1 MARFKGNSMQ
11 ESINETQVEN
21 PNFIEEEYKKTPD
34 ELFQQS
40 PSHPQIF
47 YHKHNQLVLD
57 QLQQEQFEKPA
68 LVSLHTEAEKFTIVR
83 GFDKLL
89 SMQMARGLI
98 SYQYQIES
106 ALKVL
111 NRFRGRAMLCDEV
124 GLGKT
129 IEAGIILS
137 EYVLR
142 GLVRTVLILTPP
154 SLMTQWQDEIA
165 SKFNIEFILSE
176 DEAFKSMGTEAWKQF
191 PRIIASINF
200 ARRKEH
206 AEALAETP
214 FDMVIVDEAHCL
226 QNRATQTWKMVN
238 SLKKKYMLL
247 LTATPIQNSLEELYN
262 MITLLKPGQ
271 LGTISEFKRTFM
283 QRNDRFTPK
292 NTPRLRELLNDAMIR
307 NTRSLTQ
314 VQLPNRHARTIPLQL
329 TSDER
334 AVYDGL
340 TEFIKQQ
347 HKECENSIFAFHEKK
362 KRAGLFT
369 LRLLQEEVGSSVHA
383 VLPTLEKIS
392 QDKSLNSDGHK
403 ILTELQNLGSQIQK
417 GVKTEA
423 LLDVI
428 HAHQDKIIVFTK
440 FIKTL
445 EHICDT
451 LSFYGIP
458 FVKFMGGMSMAQ
470 KVQAVEVFQKDAQL
484 LVSTEIGG
492 EGLNLQFC
500 NAVLN
505 YDLPWN
511 PLRIEQRIGRVHRV
525 GQAREVEI
533 FNFAA
538 EDTIE
543 AYILHLLD
551 TKINMFELVIGELD
565 MILGNLQE
573 QRDFEEIIYEI
584 WIRSQ
589 TQQELEQQMESLG
602 DQLIAAKKEYI
613 RTKEYDDRLFGDYFH
628 A

>member
-1 MARFKGNSMQ
+1 MK
-11 ESINETQVEN
+11 EYIDETQEEN
-21 PNFIEEEYKKTPD
+21 EEIPD

-40 PSHPQIF
+40 ASHPQVF
-47 YHKHNQLVLD
+47 YHKRNQLVLER
-57 QLQQEQFEKPA
+57 LHAGQFEQPA
-68 LVSLHTEAEKFTIVR
+68 LISLHTEAEQFTVVR
-83 GFDKLL
+83 GFDHLL
-89 SMQMARGLI
+89 SMQMAQGLI
-98 SYQYQIES
+98 SYQYQIQS

-142 GLVRTVLILTPP
+142 GLARTVLILTPP
-154 SLMTQWQDEIA
+154 SLTTQWRDEMS
-165 SKFNIEFILSE
+165 SKFNIDFILNE
-176 DEAFKSMGTEAWKQF
+176 DDAFKSMGTKAWREF
-191 PRIIASINF
+191 PRIIASINL

-206 AEALAETP
+206 AEMLAETP

-226 QNRATQTWKMVN
+226 QNRTTQTWKMVN

-271 LGTISEFKRTFM
+271 LGTVSEFKRTFT
-283 QRNDRFTPK
+283 QRGDRFTPK
-292 NTPRLRELLNDAMIR
+292 NTQRLRELLNDVMIR

-314 VQLPNRHARTIPLQL
+314 VRLPPRHARTIPLQL

-347 HKECENSIFAFHEKK
+347 YLEYEHQK

-369 LRLLQEEVGSSVHA
+369 LRLLQEEIGSSTHA
-383 VLPTLEKIS
+383 VLPTLEKMC
-392 QDKSLNSDGHK
+392 QNKSLNSDGHK
-403 ILTELQNLGSQIQK
+403 ILTQLIEKARQIQT
-417 GVKTEA
+417 GAKTEA
-423 LLDVI
+423 LLEII

-445 EHICDT
+445 EHICDV
-451 LSFYGIP
+451 LSGNGIP
-458 FVKFMGGMSMAQ
+458 FAKFMGGMSVAQ
-470 KVQAVEVFQKDAQL
+470 KDQAVEAFQKDAQV

-492 EGLNLQFC
+492 EGRNLQFC

-525 GQAREVEI
+525 GQTREVEI

-551 TKINMFELVIGELD
+551 VKINMFELVIGELD
-565 MILGNLQE
+565 MILGNIKE
-573 QRDFEEIIYEI
+573 QRDFSEIIYEI

-589 TQQELEQQMESLG
+589 TQKELEQQVESLG
-602 DQLIAAKKEYI
+602 DQLIAAKQEYI
-613 RTKEYDDRLFGDYFH
+613 RTEEYDNRLFGDYFH

>member
-1 MARFKGNSMQ
+1 MN
-11 ESINETQVEN
+11 ESIDETQ
-21 PNFIEEEYKKTPD
+21 EEYEESTD
-34 ELFQQS
+34 ELFRQS
-40 PSHPQIF
+40 SSNPQVF
-47 YHKHNQLVLD
+47 YHKRNELVLERLD
-57 QLQQEQFEKPA
+57 AEQFEIPT
-68 LVSLHTEAEKFTIVR
+68 LVSLNTEAEKFTVVR

-137 EYVLR
+137 EYILR
-142 GLVRTVLILTPP
+142 GLVRTILILTPP
-154 SLMTQWQDEIA
+154 SLTMQWQDEMA
-165 SKFNIEFILSE
+165 SKFNIEFISN
-176 DEAFKSMGTEAWKQF
+176 DDDAFKAFGTEAWKQF
-191 PRIIASINF
+191 PRIIASINL

-206 AEALAETP
+206 AQILAETP

-271 LGTISEFKRTFM
+271 LGTVSEFKRTFM
-283 QRNDRFTPK
+283 QRGDRFTPQ
-292 NTPRLRELLNDAMIR
+292 NTPRLRELLRDVMIR

-314 VQLPNRHARTIPLQL
+314 VRLPKRNARTIPIQL
-329 TSDER
+329 TPDER
-334 AVYDGL
+334 AFYDGL

-347 HKECENSIFAFHEKK
+347 YFEYEKK
-362 KRAGLFT
+362 GKRTGLFT
-369 LRLLQEEVGSSVHA
+369 LRLLQEEIGSSVHA
-383 VLPTLEKIS
+383 ASPTLAKIG
-392 QDKSLNSDGHK
+392 QDKSLNADGK
-403 ILTELQNLGSQIQK
+403 RILAQLQNLTRQIQK
-417 GVKTEA
+417 GAKAQA
-423 LLDVI
+423 LLDIIRV
-428 HAHQDKIIVFTK
+428 HQDKIIVFTK

-445 EHICDT
+445 EHICKVLGEND
-451 LSFYGIP
+451 IP
-458 FVKFMGGMSMAQ
+458 FAKFMGGMSVAQ
-470 KVQAVEVFQKDAQL
+470 KDQAIEAFQKDAQI

-525 GQAREVEI
+525 GQRREVEI

-538 EDTIE
+538 ENTIE

-551 TKINMFELVIGELD
+551 AKINMFELVIGELD

-573 QRDFEEIIYEI
+573 QRDFESVIYDI
-584 WIRSQ
+584 WIRAQ
-589 TQQELEQQMESLG
+589 TQRELEDQLESLG

-613 RTKEYDDRLFGDYFH
+613 RTREYDDRLFGDYFH
-628 A
+628 S

>member
-1 MARFKGNSMQ
+1 MNNSLSSITDQLQDKGNPMQ
-11 ESINETQVEN
+11 EPIYEIQ
-21 PNFIEEEYKKTPD
+21 EEYEENPD

-40 PSHPQIF
+40 SSHPQVF
-47 YHKHNQLVLD
+47 YHKRNQLVLD
-57 QLQQEQFEKPA
+57 QLQQEQFEEPT
-68 LVSLHTEAEKFTIVR
+68 LVSLHAEAERFTVVR

-154 SLMTQWQDEIA
+154 SLTTQWQDEMA
-165 SKFNIEFILSE
+165 SKFNMEFILNQ
-176 DEAFKSMGTEAWKQF
+176 DENFRAMGTEAWGQF

-206 AEALAETP
+206 AEVLAETP
-214 FDMVIVDEAHCL
+214 FDMVIVDEAHYL

-283 QRNDRFTPK
+283 QRGDRFTPK
-292 NTPRLRELLNDAMIR
+292 NTPRLRELLNDVMIR

-314 VQLPNRHARTIPLQL
+314 VRLPNRHAQTIPLQL

-334 AVYDGL
+334 TVYDGL

-347 HKECENSIFAFHEKK
+347 YFEYEKK
-362 KRAGLFT
+362 RKRAGLFT
-369 LRLLQEEVGSSVHA
+369 LRLLQEEIGSSVHA

-392 QDKSLNSDGHK
+392 KDKRLNSDGHK
-403 ILTELQNLGSQIQK
+403 ILTQLHEQSQQIQK
-417 GVKTEA
+417 GAKTEA

-451 LSFYGIP
+451 LSENGIP
-458 FVKFMGGMSMAQ
+458 FAKFMGGMSVAQ
-470 KVQAVEVFQKDAQL
+470 KDQAVESFQKDAQI

-492 EGLNLQFC
+492 EGRNLQFC

-525 GQAREVEI
+525 GQTREVEI

-538 EDTIE
+538 ENTIE

-551 TKINMFELVIGELD
+551 AKINMFELVIGELD

-573 QRDFEEIIYEI
+573 QRDFEAIIYEI

-589 TQQELEQQMESLG
+589 TQKELEQQVESLG
-602 DQLIAAKKEYI
+602 DQLIAAKQEYI
-613 RTKEYDDRLFGDYFH
+613 RTQEYDDRLFGDYFH

>member
-1 MARFKGNSMQ
+1 MQ
-11 ESINETQVEN
+11 EPIYEMY
-21 PNFIEEEYKKTPD
+21 EEDEETPD

-40 PSHPQIF
+40 SSHPQIF
-47 YHKHNQLVLD
+47 YHRDNQLVLE
-57 QLQQEQFEKPA
+57 QLQKEQFEKPT
-68 LVSLHTEAEKFTIVR
+68 LVSLHTEAEKFTVVR

-106 ALKVL
+106 AMKVL

-154 SLMTQWQDEIA
+154 SLTTQWQDEME
-165 SKFNIEFILSE
+165 SKFNMDFILNQ
-176 DEAFKSMGTEAWKQF
+176 DENFRALGTEAWRQF

-206 AEALAETP
+206 AEILAETP

-283 QRNDRFTPK
+283 QRGDRFTPK
-292 NTPRLRELLNDAMIR
+292 NTPRLRELLNDVMIR

-314 VQLPNRHARTIPLQL
+314 VRLPNRHARTIPLQL

-347 HKECENSIFAFHEKK
+347 YFEYEKK
-362 KRAGLFT
+362 RKRAGLFT
-369 LRLLQEEVGSSVHA
+369 LRLLQEEVGSSVYA

-392 QDKSLNSDGHK
+392 QNKSLNSDGQK

-417 GVKTEA
+417 GAKTEA

-451 LSFYGIP
+451 LSENGIP
-458 FVKFMGGMSMAQ
+458 FAKFMGGMSVAQ
-470 KVQAVEVFQKDAQL
+470 KDQSVEEFQRDAQV

-492 EGLNLQFC
+492 EGRNLQFC

-525 GQAREVEI
+525 GQTREVEI

-538 EDTIE
+538 ENTIE

-551 TKINMFELVIGELD
+551 EKINMFELVIGELD
-565 MILGNLQE
+565 MLLGNIQE

-589 TQQELEQQMESLG
+589 TQQELEQQVESLG

-613 RTKEYDDRLFGDYFH
+613 RTQEYDGRLFGDYFH

>member
-1 MARFKGNSMQ
+1 MQ
-11 ESINETQVEN
+11 EPIYEMY
-21 PNFIEEEYKKTPD
+21 EEDEDTPD

-40 PSHPQIF
+40 SSHPQIF
-47 YHKHNQLVLD
+47 YHKRNQLVLD
-57 QLQQEQFEKPA
+57 HLQKEQFEKPT
-68 LVSLHTEAEKFTIVR
+68 LVSLHTEAEKFTVVR

-106 ALKVL
+106 AMKVL
-111 NRFRGRAMLCDEV
+111 NRFRGRAILCDEV

-154 SLMTQWQDEIA
+154 SLTTQWQDEME
-165 SKFNIEFILSE
+165 SKFNMDFILNQ
-176 DEAFKSMGTEAWKQF
+176 DENFKAFGTEAWRQF

-206 AEALAETP
+206 AEILAETP

-238 SLKKKYMLL
+238 NLKKKYMLL

-283 QRNDRFTPK
+283 QRGDRFTPK
-292 NTPRLRELLNDAMIR
+292 NTPRLRELLNDVMIR

-314 VQLPNRHARTIPLQL
+314 VRLPNRHARTIPLQL

-347 HKECENSIFAFHEKK
+347 YFEYEKK
-362 KRAGLFT
+362 RLGLSRNEVTYRNQRAGLFT
-369 LRLLQEEVGSSVHA
+369 LRLLQEEVGSSVYA

-392 QDKSLNSDGHK
+392 QNKSLNSDGQK

-417 GVKTEA
+417 GAKTEA

-451 LSFYGIP
+451 LSENGIP
-458 FVKFMGGMSMAQ
+458 FAKFMGGMSVSEKDQ
-470 KVQAVEVFQKDAQL
+470 SVEEFQRDAQV

-492 EGLNLQFC
+492 EGRNLQFC

-525 GQAREVEI
+525 GQTREVEI

-538 EDTIE
+538 ENTIE

-551 TKINMFELVIGELD
+551 AKINMFELVIGELD
-565 MILGNLQE
+565 MLLGNLQE

-589 TQQELEQQMESLG
+589 TQQELEQQVESLG
-602 DQLIAAKKEYI
+602 DQLIAAKKEYT

>member
-1 MARFKGNSMQ
+1 MN
-11 ESINETQVEN
+11 ESIDETQEE
-21 PNFIEEEYKKTPD
+21 IEERPD

-40 PSHPQIF
+40 SSNPQIF
-47 YHKHNQLVLD
+47 YHKRNQLVLES
-57 QLQQEQFEKPA
+57 LSEGQFEDPTS
-68 LVSLHTEAEKFTIVR
+68 VSLNTEAEKFTVVR

-98 SYQYQIES
+98 SYEYQIES

-111 NRFRGRAMLCDEV
+111 NRLRGRAMLCDEV

-129 IEAGIILS
+129 IEAGIVLS
-137 EYVLR
+137 EYILR
-142 GLVRTVLILTPP
+142 GLVRSVLILTPP
-154 SLMTQWQDEIA
+154 SLTMQWQDEMA
-165 SKFNIEFILSE
+165 SKFNIEFILND
-176 DEAFKSMGTEAWKQF
+176 DETFKAFRTEAWKQF
-191 PRIIASINF
+191 PRIIASINL

-206 AEALAETP
+206 AQILAETP

-238 SLKKKYMLL
+238 GLKKKYMLL

-271 LGTISEFKRTFM
+271 LGTVSEFKRTFM
-283 QRNDRFTPK
+283 RRGDRFTPQ
-292 NTPRLRELLNDAMIR
+292 NTPRLRELLSDVMIR

-314 VQLPNRHARTIPLQL
+314 VRLPRRNARIILIQL
-329 TSDER
+329 TADER
-334 AVYDGL
+334 AFYDGL

-347 HKECENSIFAFHEKK
+347 YFEYEKQRLGLSRNEVTYRNQ
-362 KRAGLFT
+362 RAGLFT
-369 LRLLQEEVGSSVHA
+369 LRLLQEEIGSSVHA
-383 VLPTLEKIS
+383 ALPTLEKVRNG
-392 QDKSLNSDGHK
+392 KSLNSDGK
-403 ILTELQNLGSQIQK
+403 RILKQLQNSTRHIQK
-417 GVKTEA
+417 GAKTEA
-423 LLDVI
+423 LLDIIRV
-428 HAHQDKIIVFTK
+428 HQDKIIVFTK

-445 EHICDT
+445 EHICET
-451 LSFYGIP
+451 LGENDIP
-458 FVKFMGGMSMAQ
+458 FVKFMGGMSIAQ
-470 KVQAVEVFQKDAQL
+470 KDQAVEAFQNDAQI

-525 GQAREVEI
+525 GQKREVEI

-538 EDTIE
+538 ENTIE

-551 TKINMFELVIGELD
+551 AKINMFELVIGELD

-573 QRDFEEIIYEI
+573 QRDFEEVIYDI

-589 TQQELEQQMESLG
+589 TQRELEDQLESLG

-613 RTKEYDDRLFGDYFH
+613 RTKEYDDRLFGEYFH
-628 A
+628 T

>member
-1 MARFKGNSMQ
+1 MQ
-11 ESINETQVEN
+11 ELIDEMY
-21 PNFIEEEYKKTPD
+21 EEDEETPD
-34 ELFQQS
+34 DLFQQS
-40 PSHPQIF
+40 SSHPQIF
-47 YHKHNQLVLD
+47 YHKRNQLVLD
-57 QLQQEQFEKPA
+57 QLQQEKFEKPA
-68 LVSLHTEAEKFTIVR
+68 MVSLHTEAEKFTVVR

-176 DEAFKSMGTEAWKQF
+176 DEAFKSMGTEAWRQF

-206 AEALAETP
+206 AEVLAETP

-283 QRNDRFTPK
+283 QRGDRFTPK
-292 NTPRLRELLNDAMIR
+292 NTPRLRELLNDVMIR

-314 VQLPNRHARTIPLQL
+314 VNLPNRHARTISLQL

-340 TEFIKQQ
+340 TDFIKQQ
-347 HKECENSIFAFHEKK
+347 YFEYEKKK
-362 KRAGLFT
+362 KRAGQFT
-369 LRLLQEEVGSSVHA
+369 LRLLQEEVGSSTHA
-383 VLPTLEKIS
+383 VLPTLEKIR
-392 QDKSLNSDGHK
+392 QDKSLNSDGRK
-403 ILTELQNLGSQIQK
+403 ILTQLIEQTRQIQK
-417 GVKTEA
+417 GAKTEA

-445 EHICDT
+445 EHICET
-451 LSFYGIP
+451 LSENGIP
-458 FVKFMGGMSMAQ
+458 FAKFMGGMSVAE
-470 KVQAVEVFQKDAQL
+470 KDQAVEAFQKDAQV

-492 EGLNLQFC
+492 EGRNLQFC

-525 GQAREVEI
+525 GQTREVEI

-565 MILGNLQE
+565 MLLGNLQE

-589 TQQELEQQMESLG
+589 TRQELEQQVESLG
-602 DQLIAAKKEYI
+602 DQLIAAKQEYI

>member
-1 MARFKGNSMQ
+1 MQ
-11 ESINETQVEN
+11 EPIYK
-21 PNFIEEEYKKTPD
+21 IHEEDEEVPD
-34 ELFQQS
+34 NLIQQS
-40 PSHPQIF
+40 SSHPQIF
-47 YHKHNQLVLD
+47 YHKDNQLVLD
-57 QLQQEQFEKPA
+57 QIQEEQFEQPT
-68 LVSLHTEAEKFTIVR
+68 LVSLHTEAEKFTVVR

-154 SLMTQWQDEIA
+154 SLTTQWQDEMEA
-165 SKFNIEFILSE
+165 KFNLKFMLNQ
-176 DEAFKSMGTEAWKQF
+176 DEYFRAMGTEAWKEF
-191 PRIIASINF
+191 PLIIASIHF

-206 AEALAETP
+206 AEVLAETP
-214 FDMVIVDEAHCL
+214 FDMVIIDEAHHL

-283 QRNDRFTPK
+283 QRGDRFTPK
-292 NTPRLRELLNDAMIR
+292 NTPRLRELLNEVMIR

-314 VQLPNRHARTIPLQL
+314 VRLPNRHARTIPIQL
-329 TSDER
+329 TPDER
-334 AVYDGL
+334 IVYDEL
-340 TEFIKQQ
+340 TEFIKRRYL
-347 HKECENSIFAFHEKK
+347 EYEEKR

-369 LRLLQEEVGSSVHA
+369 LRLLQEEIGSSVHA

-392 QDKSLNSDGHK
+392 QDKSLDSAGRK
-403 ILTELQNLGSQIQK
+403 LLTQLYERTQNIQE
-417 GVKTEA
+417 GAKTEA
-423 LLDVI
+423 LLEVI
-428 HAHQDKIIVFTK
+428 RAHQDKIIVFTK

-445 EHICDT
+445 EHICAV

-458 FVKFMGGMSMAQ
+458 FVKFMGGMNMAQ
-470 KVQAVEVFQKDAQL
+470 KVQAVESFQKDAQV
-484 LVSTEIGG
+484 LVSTEVGG

-525 GQAREVEI
+525 GQTRDVEI
-533 FNFAA
+533 YNFAA
-538 EDTIE
+538 ENTIE
-543 AYILHLLD
+543 AHILHLLD
-551 TKINMFELVIGELD
+551 AKINMFELVIGELD
-565 MILGNLQE
+565 MILGNVQE

-589 TQQELEQQMESLG
+589 TRQELEQQMESLG

-613 RTKEYDDRLFGDYFH
+613 RTTEYDDRLFGDYFH